1 MYAKVQITGNI
12 EVVTGMHIGGNT
24 AFSAIGSV
32 DSTVMKDSRTN
43 LPLLPGSSLKG
54 KMRSLLARNYN
65 ENWGEPDNDCE
76 RIVRLFGSAKKDK
89 VRRSRLLFSDMIMK
103 NAEELREQ
111 GLNSMTE
118 VKFENTISR
127 ITAVA
132 NPRQIERVVR
142 GAVFA
147 LDLIYNAEKEEEMT
161 EDFQTIA
168 EGIKLLQY
176 DYIGGHGSRGYGK
189 IRFSDLDI
197 KVVTGQVDE
206 GILADCKRYLKE
218 GI

>member
-1 MYAKVQITGNI
+1 
-12 EVVTGMHIGGNT
+12 
-24 AFSAIGSV
+24 
-32 DSTVMKDSRTN
+32 
-43 LPLLPGSSLKG
+43 
-54 KMRSLLARNYN
+54 
-65 ENWGEPDNDCE
+65 
-76 RIVRLFGSAKKDK
+76 
-89 VRRSRLLFSDMIMK
+89 MIMK

-147 LDLIYNAEKEEEMT
+147 LDLIYNAQKEEEMT

>member
-12 EVVTGMHIGGNT
+12 EVVTGMHIGGNS
-24 AFSAIGSV
+24 AFSAIGAV
-32 DSTVMKDSRTN
+32 DSIVIKDVRTN

-54 KMRSLLARNYN
+54 KMRSLLAKDYN
-65 ENWGEPDNDCE
+65 EDWVEPDNDCE
-76 RIVRLFGSAKKDK
+76 RIARLFGSAKEDK
-89 VRRSRLLFSDMIMK
+89 VRRSRLLFSDMLMK

-111 GLNSMTE
+111 GLNSITE

-127 ITAVA
+127 TTAVA
-132 NPRQIERVVR
+132 KPRQIERVVR

-147 LDLIYNAEKEEEMT
+147 LDLIYNAEKEEEMP
-161 EDFQTIA
+161 EDFETIA

-197 KVVTGQVDE
+197 KVVIGQVDE